1 MILAVYW
8 IVRPLIVW
16 VRLLSYTNMI
26 CRLSPLPISQSLK
39 DTPSVFIIH
48 GNSSLSHGVLPE
60 LSFIVVRPRTT
71 QFWVLPKSD
80 MMVILRQK
88 FVPLSIPNASHT
100 LYNLGRQM
108 PEFLFLQCTK
118 NWFDFLRFN
127 TTSPSK
133 IVLSLPMVYLWK
145 EYPAIYPSRIPFPLP
160 MKA

>member
-1 MILAVYW
+1 MV
-8 IVRPLIVW
+8 VRLLIVW
-16 VRLLSYTNMI
+16 VLLLSYTSMI

-39 DTPSVFIIH
+39 DTPSVFISH
-48 GNSSLSHGVLPE
+48 GNSSLSHGVPRE

-71 QFWVLPKSD
+71 QFWVVPKSD

-88 FVPLSIPNASHT
+88 FVPLFMPNASHT

-108 PEFLFLQCTK
+108 PEFLFSQCTK

-127 TTSPSK
+127 TSSPSK
-133 IVLSLPMVYLWK
+133 IVLASLMVYLWK
-145 EYPAIYPSRIPFPLP
+145 EYPAMYPSRIPFPLP